1 MKKFLQNKKLLS
13 ACIIVV
19 LIFAILGGSVS
30 MRNKRNTPMIIQSFG
45 NDVVAVGARIIDF
58 PLSFVSG
65 SLNNVHDLMNTQ
77 NENNYL
83 KSKVTDLEQTKTR
96 NATLEAENKQLK
108 SALKLKESLTDY
120 EKIQA
125 SVISRS
131 PDSWSDLLIINKGT
145 TEGLRKNMAVMSG
158 GGVIGRVVEANAAS
172 AKVELITTSDKSA
185 NRFAVEAQA
194 VNGKKVHGIITVI
207 GNNTL
212 AFTQAVDGKKLK
224 RGTKIYTSGMGGNSP
239 KGLLVGTIATTT
251 HDTFGLSDLVKIT
264 PAGELNA
271 PSVVTIIKRKVD
283 D

>member
-108 SALKLKESLTDY
+108 SALKLKESLTD
-120 EKIQA
+120 
-125 SVISRS
+125 S
-131 PDSWSDLLIINKGT
+131 
-145 TEGLRKNMAVMSG
+145 
-158 GGVIGRVVEANAAS
+158 
-172 AKVELITTSDKSA
+172 
-185 NRFAVEAQA
+185 
-194 VNGKKVHGIITVI
+194 
-207 GNNTL
+207 
-212 AFTQAVDGKKLK
+212 
-224 RGTKIYTSGMGGNSP
+224 
-239 KGLLVGTIATTT
+239 
-251 HDTFGLSDLVKIT
+251 
-264 PAGELNA
+264 
-271 PSVVTIIKRKVD
+271 
-283 D
+283 

>member
-1 MKKFLQNKKLLS
+1 
-13 ACIIVV
+13 
-19 LIFAILGGSVS
+19 

-145 TEGLRKNMAVMSG
+145 TAGLRKNMAVMSG
-158 GGVIGRVVEANAAS
+158 GGVIGRLVEVNAAS

-264 PAGELNA
+264 PAGELND

>member
-145 TEGLRKNMAVMSG
+145 TAGLRKNMAVMSG
-158 GGVIGRVVEANAAS
+158 GGVIGRVVEVNAAS

-212 AFTQAVDGKKLK
+212 AFTQAVDDKKLK

-264 PAGELNA
+264 PAGELND

>member
-19 LIFAILGGSVS
+19 LIFAILGGSVT

-145 TEGLRKNMAVMSG
+145 TAGLRKNMAVMSG
-158 GGVIGRVVEANAAS
+158 GGVIGRVVEVNAAS

-264 PAGELNA
+264 PAGELND

>member
-145 TEGLRKNMAVMSG
+145 TAGLRKNMAVMSG
-158 GGVIGRVVEANAAS
+158 GGVIGRLVEVNAAS

-264 PAGELNA
+264 PAGELND
-271 PSVVTIIKRKVD
+271 PSVITIIKRKVD